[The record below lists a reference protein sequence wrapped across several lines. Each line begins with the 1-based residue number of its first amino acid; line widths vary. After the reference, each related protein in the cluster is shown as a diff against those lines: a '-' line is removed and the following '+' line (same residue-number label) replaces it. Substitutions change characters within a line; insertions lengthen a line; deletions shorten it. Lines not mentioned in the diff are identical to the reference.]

1 MISLITLA
9 VFALPVSGV
18 FAADSSDPFRS
29 QQWYLDT
36 ISAPEAWEIH
46 TGSPE
51 TIVAVLDAGFDLDH
65 EELMRRYWTNTDEI
79 AGDGIDNDGNG
90 YEDDI
95 QGWDFVESDPD
106 PSSNIDNPTKDSVIS
121 HGTVVSGIIAAEA
134 QNGVGIAGINWDV
147 RIMPLRILN
156 ENGAGTTSSV
166 RRAVRYAVE
175 NGADVINMSL
185 AFDQTDYQLRETL
198 EWAHDQGVVIVSAV
212 GNGEVNTDIT
222 PIFPACFDK
231 EIGRNIVI
239 GVAATDSHDVR
250 ASFSNYGTGCVD
262 ISAPGT
268 NVFGAVYQDDSS
280 ILLVTSYGSPW
291 SGTSMAAPMIS
302 GAAALL
308 LSAYPTLSPDQVR
321 LSLQLSVDPVAE
333 TDLVARS
340 QLGTGRLNIARA
352 LEVAARYA
360 GGASVRPANTRDNPS
375 RSFVIAQGQGAVPLV
390 RRYNDHGTLLS
401 EFYAYNEGF
410 RGGVD
415 LAVGDINGD
424 GIEEVITGAGPGGGP
439 QVRVFSI
446 DGRVHTQFFAFDEG
460 ERTGIKI
467 AIGDLTGDGA
477 DEIVVTRSTGG
488 AGEVRVFDKT
498 GHLIDELYPFETT
511 STSLALS
518 VGNLDNDAEL
528 EIIVTETSGQGRVR
542 VIDGDGRY
550 VRGVSSDQFSGGT
563 LSAVGDLDQDG
574 SNELLVCPA
583 RGNRSAV
590 SVYNESGSQTAKQYF
605 FPMSFAGGTQL
616 TIGDI
621 DRNGTTEIFAV
632 PQTSGGPHV
641 RIFDETLNLIGS
653 FFAFESQNRSGASI
667 AIWNP

>member
-1 MISLITLA
+1 MLTIA
-9 VFALPVSGV
+9 FFVVSTPFG
-18 FAADSSDPFRS
+18 FAADSTDVFRS
-29 QQWYLDT
+29 QQWYLDV

-51 TIVAVLDAGFDLDH
+51 TIVAVLDAGFDLNH
-65 EELMRRYWTNTDEI
+65 EELYSRYWVNSGEVPN
-79 AGDGIDNDGNG
+79 DGIDNDGNG

-106 PSSNIDNPTKDSVIS
+106 PSSNIDDPSKDSVIS

-175 NGADVINMSL
+175 NGADVINLSL
-185 AFDQTDYQLRETL
+185 AFTQTDYQLRETL
-198 EWAHDQGVVIVSAV
+198 EWAHDQGVVIVSAA

-222 PIFPACFDK
+222 PVFPACFDE
-231 EIGRNIVI
+231 EIGRNVVI
-239 GVAATDSHDVR
+239 GVAATNSSDTR
-250 ASFSNYGTGCVD
+250 ASFSNYGTNCVD
-262 ISAPGT
+262 LSAPGT
-268 NVFGAVYQDDSS
+268 NVFASVYQDDSS
-280 ILLVTSYGSPW
+280 IWLATSYGSPW
-291 SGTSMAAPMIS
+291 QGTSMAAPMVS

-308 LSAYPTLSPDQVR
+308 ISAYPSLSPDQVR

-333 TDLVARS
+333 TDLEARR
-340 QLGTGRLNIARA
+340 QLGSGRLNIAKA
-352 LEVAARYA
+352 FEVAARYA

-375 RSFVIAQGQGAVPLV
+375 RSFVIAQGPGTEPLV
-390 RRYNDHGTLLS
+390 RRFNDHGTRLD
-401 EFYAYNEGF
+401 EFYAYHKDF
-410 RGGVD
+410 RGGVN

-424 GIEEVITGAGPGGGP
+424 GIEEVVTGAGPGGGP
-439 QVRVFSI
+439 QVRVFSV
-446 DGRVHTQFFAFDEG
+446 DGQVHAQFFAFNEG

-467 AIGDLTGDGA
+467 ALGDLTGDGA
-477 DEIVVTRSTGG
+477 DEIVVTRATGG
-488 AGEVRVFDKT
+488 NGEVRVFDQH
-498 GHLIDELYPFETT
+498 GYMLDELYPFETT

-518 VGNLDNDAEL
+518 TGNLDEDPEL
-528 EIIVTETSGQGRVR
+528 EIVITETSGQGRVR
-542 VIDGDGRY
+542 VIDGDGQY
-550 VRGVSSDQFSGGT
+550 VRSVSSDQFSGGT

-574 SNELLVCPA
+574 QNELLVCPA
-583 RGNRSAV
+583 QGNRSAV

-605 FPMSFAGGTQL
+605 FPMSFAGGTQI

-641 RIFDETLNLIGS
+641 RIFDETLNLIGG
-653 FFAFESQNRSGASI
+653 FFAFDDMHRAGASI